1 MTESRETTVESAI
14 AEPRVA
20 LARWPRIV
28 RARIVGARRDR
39 HADWRPSRY
48 VERPG
53 HEVIFTLANIGD
65 RPLQSV
71 RVLSDAVV
79 TRDVPS
85 RTVVPVSVL
94 RWWVT
99 GHSSYIPRGGIE
111 IVVGPIAT
119 SPANFVGG
127 IFLQYQSNP
136 LCPCQRHNAARR
148 ASGECVCR
156 VNGVIAPCSGV
167 ARVA

>member
-1 MTESRETTVESAI
+1 MSET
-14 AEPRVA
+14 RVA
-20 LARWPRIV
+20 PWPRIV
-28 RARIVGARRDR
+28 RARIVGARRDPR
-39 HADWRPSRY
+39 GEWRASKY

-53 HEVIFTLANIGD
+53 HEVILTLDNIGD

-71 RVLSDAVV
+71 RCLSGAVV
-79 TRDVPS
+79 TRNVPS
-85 RTVVPVSVL
+85 PTVVPVSVL

-99 GHSSYIPRGGIE
+99 GHRGYVPRGGIE
-111 IVVGPIAT
+111 IVVGPITT

-127 IFLQYQSNP
+127 LFLQYQANP

-156 VNGVIAPCSGV
+156 VNGVIAPCAGV
-167 ARVA
+167 SRVA